1 MAYIKTTWENEPS
14 ESTPI
19 NASNLNKI
27 EEGIYSNSLKADQ
40 VGDITNLNT
49 TDKTSVVNAI
59 NSMQGTILWT
69 NPNPTSSFA
78 AQDITLNSD
87 DYDVLEIIYM
97 TFNTN
102 NQTSSVKIPK
112 GYSTRVTTS
121 LSSGT
126 VYTREYTYNSDTS
139 YTIGS
144 TSGGNAQNL
153 YPLYI
158 IGYKT
163 GLFN

>member
-1 MAYIKTTWENEPS
+1 MALTKITWGDKTTLNPQPSIARENKC
-14 ESTPI
+14 TD
-19 NASNLNKI
+19 ADLNEVK
-27 EEGIYSNSLKADQ
+27 
-40 VGDITNLNT
+40 
-49 TDKTSVVNAI
+49 SVVNGAI
-59 NSMQGTILWT
+59 DQIENITGTILWT

-78 AQDITLNSD
+78 SQDITLSSD

-97 TFNTN
+97 TFSTN
-102 NQTSSVKIPK
+102 NQASSVKIPK

-144 TSGGNAQNL
+144 TSGGTAQNL

-163 GLFN
+163 GLFS